1 MTVQTFPI
9 PPVGLE
15 LEVID
20 GVPVEDEIGTRAGHV
35 LQWGPELQLALWYGP
50 DATLER
56 WREDLLARWP
66 QARLGGEEE
75 IALSD
80 GSAARRQQVELPAET
95 AEGGFPAAGGGIE
108 LRRFEKPARVSGAIA
123 LEHAGLPVL
132 LACTVPAEDAKPM
145 LESLA
150 QRLRPLGGAS
160 RALT

>member
-1 MTVQTFPI
+1 VTAFHPI
-9 PPVGLE
+9 PPLGLE

-20 GVPVEDEIGTRAGHV
+20 GIPVDEEVGPRAGHV
-35 LQWGPELQLALWYGP
+35 LQWGPKLQLALWYGP
-50 DATLER
+50 DASLER
-56 WREDLLARWP
+56 WRGDLLERWP
-66 QARLGGEEE
+66 QARISEEEE

-108 LRRFEKPARVSGAIA
+108 LRRFEKPVRVSGAIA
-123 LEHAGLPVL
+123 FEHAGLPVL
-132 LACTVPAEDAKPM
+132 LACTVPAEDAEPM